1 MFAELL
7 SIKTVQRRK
16 EKVCINYHNPT
27 PPSSFIYTKN
37 SYLLSWCNTVH
48 FRTCEAAIAGLES
61 VDDVTD
67 KYNIE
72 FVKVNNKKYARGLG
86 IRYTVM

>member
-1 MFAELL
+1 MYRL
-7 SIKTVQRRK
+7 
-16 EKVCINYHNPT
+16 CILYC
-27 PPSSFIYTKN
+27 SG
-37 SYLLSWCNTVH
+37 SY
-48 FRTCEAAIAGLES
+48 RTCEAALAGLES

-86 IRYTVM
+86 IR

>member
-1 MFAELL
+1 MLNYCLL
-7 SIKTVQRRK
+7 RQFRDARK
-16 EKVCINYHNPT
+16 KFVLTITT
-27 PPSSFIYTKN
+27 PLHPLSFIYTKN
-37 SYLLSWCNTVH
+37 CYLLSWCNTVH

-86 IRYTVM
+86 IRYTVI

>member
-1 MFAELL
+1 L
-7 SIKTVQRRK
+7 VP
-16 EKVCINYHNPT
+16 C
-27 PPSSFIYTKN
+27 
-37 SYLLSWCNTVH
+37 
-48 FRTCEAAIAGLES
+48 RTCEAAIAGLES